1 MSFSRREFIRNSTL
15 AASIPA
21 VLGLGLSEAQAAASS
36 DIDFSMG
43 FPQGAVLLNRNEN
56 PLGPPPVAIEAAKDA
71 IHRSARYAD
80 PISLRAALSDH
91 LQLDEDWILVG
102 TGSGELL
109 KLAPLVFARDGA
121 NMVSSTQTYRSTPRF
136 LTRLG
141 GEVKWVDLKK
151 ENNYRQDIPGLLKAV
166 DANTRI
172 FYLVTPNNPTGESV
186 SYDTLKSI
194 ADALP
199 ENVLFLID
207 EAYIHYEEDNV
218 KSGLDLLQEG
228 YKNVLVTR
236 TFSKAYAMAGLRCG
250 YGMGHPDIMQ
260 QIAQFGC
267 GPTST
272 NMAGFAA
279 ASAALQ
285 DGSHVLRSRDYAQ
298 KSRAYFEQNFEQMGI
313 KTLSGCPTFI
323 MAELGDR
330 VIEINQAL
338 RSKKIFVRP
347 GGEWELPNH
356 MRISYGHEAEHQ
368 AFFSALRELV

>member
-1 MSFSRREFIRNSTL
+1 MAISRRQFIRNSTL
-15 AASIPA
+15 AVSVPA
-21 VLGLGLSEAQAAASS
+21 VMGLNLDSAQAAMSPA
-36 DIDFSMG
+36 IDYSMG
-43 FPQGAVLLNRNEN
+43 FPEGAVLLNRNEN

-80 PISLRAALSDH
+80 SIYLRALLSQH
-91 LQLDEDWILVG
+91 LQLEEDWILIG

-109 KLAPLVFARDGA
+109 KLAPLVFARDGG

-151 ENNYRQDIPGLLKAV
+151 ENDYRQDIKRQLEAV
-166 DANTRI
+166 DGDTRI

-186 SYDTLKSI
+186 DYDTLQSI

-199 ENVLFLID
+199 ENVLFMID
-207 EAYIHYEEDNV
+207 EAYVHYEDDNM
-218 KSGLDLLQEG
+218 KSGLDLLKAG

-250 YGMGHPDIMQ
+250 YGMGHPDIMK

-279 ASAALQ
+279 AAAALG
-285 DGSHVLRSRDYAQ
+285 DDTHTARSREYAR
-298 KSRAYFEQNFEQMGI
+298 KSRSYFEENFTSLGI
-313 KTLSGCPTFI
+313 KYLSGCPTFI
-323 MAELGDR
+323 MADLGDR
-330 VIEINQAL
+330 VTEINQAF

-347 GGEWELPNH
+347 GGEWAMPNH
-356 MRISYGHEAEHQ
+356 LRVSYGHEAEHQ
-368 AFFSALRELV
+368 AFFSALKELV